1 MDESTLQGAPR
12 ELFTPRLRL
21 EHPRESHAAV
31 VMESVNASLGE
42 LRYIA
47 WGQVAFTAER
57 AERFCR
63 RNAERVAAGECLIY
77 FAFDRETGAFVGNL
91 DLHSFE
97 FEVPRC
103 QIGYVADSRQAG
115 RGLMHEAGAALM
127 QLAFGLGV
135 MRIEAWCDARNHR
148 SIGLAERLGMKR
160 EGLLRA
166 YERDESGELCD
177 QVVLSRLH
185 DDIASFYNAFPN
197 LMPD

>member
-1 MDESTLQGAPR
+1 MDESTLQGAPK

-21 EHPRESHAAV
+21 EHPREAHAAF

-42 LRYIA
+42 LRYVA
-47 WGQVAFTAER
+47 WGQVPFTAAT

-77 FAFDRETGAFVGNL
+77 FAFDRGTGAFVGNL

-97 FEVPRC
+97 FDVPRC

-115 RGLMHEAGAALM
+115 RGLMHEAGAALV
-127 QLAFGLGV
+127 QLAFDLGV
-135 MRIEAWCDARNHR
+135 MRIEAWCDARNRR
-148 SIGLAERLGMKR
+148 SIALAERLGMKR

-166 YERDESGELCD
+166 YERDESGALCD
-177 QVVLSRLH
+177 QVVLARLH
-185 DDIASFYNAFPN
+185 HDIASFYNAFPHP
-197 LMPD
+197 LPD

>member
-31 VMESVNASLGE
+31 VMDSVNASLGE
-42 LRYIA
+42 LGFIA
-47 WGQVAFTAER
+47 WGQVAFTAAT

-77 FAFDRETGAFVGNL
+77 FAFDRGTGAFVGNL

-97 FEVPRC
+97 FDVPRC

-115 RGLMHEAGAALM
+115 RGLMHEAGSALL

-148 SIGLAERLGMKR
+148 SIRLAERLGMKR
-160 EGLLRA
+160 EGLMRA
-166 YERDESGELCD
+166 YERDEAGELCD

-185 DDIASFYNAFPN
+185 DDIAPFYNAFPN
-197 LMPD
+197 PMPD